1 MLRIHVPLVVLLS
14 CTAAFGAESLS
25 SSPPERPKSS
35 AAAAA
40 LGDYDKATRTADDAW
55 KQARINAERRLIDKL
70 KIARNV
76 ATRANDL
83 TEANAI
89 DAQIKSASGRIES
102 LAAPTPSEGVALVI
116 RRGMW
121 VPIGREAS
129 AVDVTAQ
136 VRKSIRDNV
145 IEKLSLSVPDPAF
158 GFRKELVLDCTFGAF
173 AFTLYL
179 PESSFDGFRFIARG
193 SAK

>member
-14 CTAAFGAESLS
+14 CTAAFAAESPS
-25 SSPPERPKSS
+25 SAPERPKS
-35 AAAAA
+35 AAAATA
-40 LGDYDKATRTADDAW
+40 LGDYDKATRTADDTW

-89 DAQIKSASGRIES
+89 DTQIRAASGRIES
-102 LAAPTPSEGVALVI
+102 LSAPTPSEGVALVI

-121 VPIGREAS
+121 APIGREAS
-129 AVDVTAQ
+129 AVDVTDQ
-136 VRKSIRDNV
+136 VRKSVRDNV
-145 IEKLSLSVPDPAF
+145 IEKVAFSVRDPAF
-158 GFRKELVLDCTFGAF
+158 GLRKELVLDCTFGAF
-173 AFTLYL
+173 AFTVHL
-179 PESSFDGFRFIARG
+179 PEGSFEGFRFIARG
-193 SAK
+193 IAK